1 MMKFK
6 RFPAIAIGLALTMGL
21 AACGG
26 GSQDAA
32 PAPAPAPAPA
42 APAAPDAEPEPV
54 DFGGPLRVIL
64 SSQFNLPLI
73 GADAAEYLGLFDE
86 LGLEVE
92 LIQSQDGTTA
102 LAAGD
107 ADIDI
112 ASPNRHVG
120 AILAGLDATIVGPTV
135 GVWDQLWIVRADA
148 AGTTMSEW
156 EGGKV
161 GVSRFG
167 SAGHFSAVK
176 VAETLGFTEGREY
189 EIVTMGNLDGLI
201 AGLENRS
208 IDAFAWSAQAALRLE
223 QRGAAKVL
231 GHVAEVMVPAPLDTI
246 AVSNRTIAER
256 PHAVR
261 AFCEAYYEAQRVFK
275 EDEALATQV
284 FIDAWGFDP
293 EITPGMVAAG
303 APYLSTDDSLTDQ
316 MMLGIAEATM
326 FTIDGVGEITAA
338 MVREMYTPCSQ
349 L

>member
-1 MMKFK
+1 MTRFK
-6 RFPAIAIGLALTMGL
+6 RFPAIAVGLALTMGV

-26 GSQDAA
+26 GTQGAA

-42 APAAPDAEPEPV
+42 APAAPQAPEPV
-54 DFGGPLRVIL
+54 DFGGPLKVIL
-64 SSQFNLPLI
+64 SSQYNLPLI
-73 GADAAEYLGLFDE
+73 GADAADYLGLFDAI
-86 LGLEVE
+86 GLEVE

-102 LAAGD
+102 IAAGD

-120 AILAGLDATIVGPTV
+120 AILAGLEATIVGPTV
-135 GVWDQLWIVRADA
+135 GVWDQLWIVRSDTDA
-148 AGTTMSEW
+148 TTMSQW
-156 EGGKV
+156 KGGKV
-161 GVSRFG
+161 GISRFG

-176 VAETLGFTEGREY
+176 VAETLGFTEGTEY

-223 QRGAAKVL
+223 QSGAAKIL
-231 GHVAEVMVPAPLDTI
+231 GHVADVMVPAPLDTI

-261 AFCEAYYEAQRVFK
+261 AFCEAYYEGQRVFK
-275 EDEALATQV
+275 EDQALATKV
-284 FIDAWGFDP
+284 FIEAWGFDA

-303 APYLSTDDSLTDQ
+303 APYLSTDDSMTDE
-316 MMLGIAEATM
+316 MLRGMAEATM
-326 FTIDGVGEITAA
+326 FTIDGVGEITVA
-338 MVREMYTPCSQ
+338 MVKAMYTPCSQ